1 MTSKDND
8 SPERHIRSIQ
18 RAVLNLES
26 AIQKLQQDN
35 TSGRLSAPRSE
46 LLEQIY
52 TLGVVEQR
60 RLFKMLDQR
69 DINHTW
75 IGAQVGSNNLDM
87 WHSPDGRTFYRATD
101 RAVRDLQLGQL
112 ASVAI
117 YASLSQSAF
126 FDDWQCEGDA
136 SYDRL

>member
-60 RLFKMLDQR
+60 RLFEMLDHR
-69 DINHTW
+69 DINHT
-75 IGAQVGSNNLDM
+75 
-87 WHSPDGRTFYRATD
+87 
-101 RAVRDLQLGQL
+101 
-112 ASVAI
+112 
-117 YASLSQSAF
+117 
-126 FDDWQCEGDA
+126 
-136 SYDRL
+136 